1 MHCLTLLQTVQ
12 VEKPELSWACRVW
25 QHLKVS
31 LSPRLARC
39 RQTAAAPAD
48 HPRTPHLALK
58 GLTWR
63 EKKWGKSCIGHTKK
77 SGDEINNGLNRK
89 DGADLRG
96 RKSTRSEWRGR

>member
-48 HPRTPHLALK
+48 HPRTPHLALE

-63 EKKWGKSCIGHTKK
+63 EKNGENRALGTQKRAATKSIM
-77 SGDEINNGLNRK
+77 N
-89 DGADLRG
+89 
-96 RKSTRSEWRGR
+96 